1 MKILSIK
8 LGDKTFQSGKITLYL
23 TREALKLQKDA
34 LALGDKAK
42 NMIDD
47 TDEVAA
53 GEMLDG
59 ILDLMDR
66 KMWLICEVYGN
77 QFTPEVIE
85 NVLSSEDVDLE
96 VNKIIG
102 VASGVI
108 EKN

>member
-53 GEMLDG
+53 GELLDG

-77 QFTPEVIE
+77 QFTQ
-85 NVLSSEDVDLE
+85 
-96 VNKIIG
+96 K
-102 VASGVI
+102 
-108 EKN
+108 